1 MNPMSQCTI
10 QVDISADTHPSIEI
24 SPSSF
29 PNNPSVIFTG
39 SKQTSLLTL
48 DLRTGQQLDHY
59 SASPSEN
66 ASTPGVCENDLLDDL
81 EGAGRS
87 HRDTLFVG
95 RTDYTLKITTQTS
108 NVDLFSPTA
117 TVAAAKNRQETV
129 ITYSTYTPN
138 GYNKALAEQWAK
150 NAAKNVEAHPRIH
163 VELGFNGE
171 AIGIRNGKV
180 WATKLDSVG
189 IAVYDVVQPLA
200 PSSAN
205 PVILPQPP
213 IDLKALVPRSATIP
227 AHFHR
232 PPSTYIGSVPFTP
245 HHLLRGPASPAE
257 TNGKGEG
264 DNDEKTVLKP
274 RPLLFAQSSNAYP
287 FVNAAPPAK
296 PGNVNGSFPLS
307 DYLPERDSLLPRDNH
322 FRPLIDPP
330 KETGVIEVPPSQVAT
345 TPEVPPPSN
354 RGWAVMVFE
363 TIAVIL
369 GGLAV
374 YQWGF
379 SKATRAA
386 LATSGPPTSSP
397 SPMMA
402 PVEGP
407 SGTPVVRFE
416 NLPDVGASGAVT
428 SDGATPSATP
438 KKKSNRRRVRGRGR
452 KSRRNSVGPRD
463 EGDGDGEEDAD
474 SSAEERKS
482 LDVPIIPRNT
492 STQSL
497 HTDQERLTI
506 SSDVIGFGSH
516 GTVVLK
522 GTWGGR
528 PVAVKRLLSDFV
540 RLASQEVKLL
550 QASDDHPNVIR
561 CELKTS
567 AMS

>member
-1 MNPMSQCTI
+1 M
-10 QVDISADTHPSIEI
+10 
-24 SPSSF
+24 
-29 PNNPSVIFTG
+29 IFTG
-39 SKQTSLLTL
+39 VKQTSLLTL
-48 DLRTGQQLDHY
+48 DLRTGQQLDHFT
-59 SASPSEN
+59 ATPFDN
-66 ASTPGVCENDLLDDL
+66 ASAPGVCENDLLDDL

-95 RTDYTLKITTQTS
+95 RTDYTLKITTQTT

-189 IAVYDVVQPLA
+189 IAVYDVVQPLSPA
-200 PSSAN
+200 SAN

-245 HHLLRGPASPAE
+245 HHMLSGPADPTE
-257 TNGKGEG
+257 TNGQTEDTKG
-264 DNDEKTVLKP
+264 DKTTLKP

-307 DYLPERDSLLPRDNH
+307 DYLPERDSLLPQDNH

-330 KETGVIEVPPSQVAT
+330 KETGAVIE
-345 TPEVPPPSN
+345 PPPSEVVPAPEAPKSGN
-354 RGWAVMVFE
+354 RGWAVFVFE
-363 TIAVIL
+363 TIAVLL
-369 GGLAV
+369 GGAAV

-379 SKATRAA
+379 SKATQAA
-386 LATSGPPTSSP
+386 LATSGAPASTASP
-397 SPMMA
+397 LIA
-402 PVEGP
+402 PIEGP
-407 SGTPVVRFE
+407 SGTPIVRFE
-416 NLPDVGASGAVT
+416 NLPEPGSGGASPEGT
-428 SDGATPSATP
+428 TPTPTP

-452 KSRRNSVGPRD
+452 RGRRNSVGPRD
-463 EGDGDGEEDAD
+463 EGEGEGEEDAE

-482 LDVPIIPRNT
+482 LDVPVIARNT
-492 STQSL
+492 SSQSL
-497 HTDQERLTI
+497 HTDQERLGI

-561 CELKTS
+561 CKLTVRVLS
-567 AMS
+567 